1 MSATVQ
7 PANLARTAEAALGP
21 PRDHRLVIRTFA
33 LLSPLLLLT
42 LGLAGEIHAALV
54 FGAAGRAAA
63 REAARTDATLASIR
77 SAAAM
82 SFGDAL
88 SPNRYSVLLSV
99 NTGNGFTPDP
109 TGQLLCSSTR
119 GGEIRVQITR
129 LSGGLAQDLLDSFRL
144 PGSCK
149 EMRTEWV
156 VHRE

>member
-1 MSATVQ
+1 MPPSS
-7 PANLARTAEAALGP
+7 LAPPAALPLGKP
-21 PRDHRLVIRTFA
+21 PEPT
-33 LLSPLLLLT
+33 PPW
-42 LGLAGEIHAALV
+42 
-54 FGAAGRAAA
+54 RA
-63 REAARTDATLASIR
+63 
-77 SAAAM
+77 SAPRPRCH
-82 SFGDAL
+82 FGDAL

-109 TGQLLCSSTR
+109 TGQLLRSSTR